1 MSRLSVNIG
10 NQNNDGTGDGIRDA
24 FVKVNSNFTELYNV
38 NNMGASQLAVDAV
51 SAALQ
56 TEITNRQTASAVI
69 ESHVNAVSASLN
81 TISVNQ
87 VSTANKISAILNSNT
102 TLNGTTYD
110 FAHVTNS
117 TSVGSGTVVIAG
129 GAGVAGNIFAGAL
142 YTDNYYLANGDPF
155 GGTGGGSGVVGSGT
169 SGQFAYYQ
177 NSGTS
182 VKGAANVGYDTN
194 RLTLSSGNAATSTS
208 TGALVISGG
217 GGVGID
223 GNVYIGGN
231 LNLNGHDISAAVA
244 SINQE
249 ISAISNQVSVI
260 SQTLSVV
267 NVNVATET
275 SARIATSAALE
286 AHINA
291 VSAAA
296 GDTSAINAAVN
307 TLSNTISALN
317 DQVVSVNNAL
327 GTRINTVSN
336 ALSVETAN
344 RLSADTVIS
353 NAVSVVSAAQLS
365 IWNAVSNEISARA
378 AASTALQSA
387 INTVS
392 NAVSVV
398 SNAVSVETANRVSA
412 DLALSAAITS
422 VFAPK
427 ASPTFTGTVTLSDN
441 NANTVVY
448 LNSSKAITT
457 SNLLTFTGTNLG
469 IGTGLTTPVNKLH
482 VNGSISFGGTA
493 NVQTISSDGSNN
505 FVLNSYAAQI
515 FQIASSEKL
524 RVDTNGNVGIGTSSP
539 TELLTVSSA
548 NTKPARIASTSASNN
563 NKLIL
568 ETSGVGSTMGVW
580 ITNSYGNTSVS
591 FNETAGAL
599 VFSTGGNNT
608 GGSNTPTER
617 MRIDSSGNVGIGNT
631 SPGSK
636 LVINGTTTITSAN
649 LALSDNYGV
658 AWSTS
663 ESIVGN
669 SAAHSLSFTTNT
681 AEAMRIDS
689 SGNLG
694 IGKTSPGSKVD
705 IKGTLRLS
713 GATSGYVGLAPAAA
727 AGSTTYT
734 LPAADGTSGQ
744 ALTTNGSGTLSWAT
758 AGITSAI
765 PTVDVKT
772 SGTSQT
778 WTIPAGVTKLKV
790 TVIGGGGGGGSSTY
804 YAPHDTYYNGA
815 GGGAGAY
822 SVVYL
827 SGLTPGNTLTY
838 TVGAA
843 GAVNGGNGGTSSL
856 SSGSQSITT
865 VTCTGGAGGQ
875 SVEGY
880 PQGGAGGSATGGTIN
895 INGSGGSDLY
905 GENGGSN
912 PLGMG
917 GKGSAGGYSTGNG
930 TGYGGGGG
938 GAQNSSPG
946 VSGGAGAPGVVIF
959 EY

>member
-56 TEITNRQTASAVI
+56 TEITNRQAASAVI

-155 GGTGGGSGVVGSGT
+155 GGGGGGGSGVVGSGT

-231 LNLNGHDISAAVA
+231 LNLNGQDISAAVA

-307 TLSNTISALN
+307 TLSNTVSAFN
-317 DQVVSVNNAL
+317 DKLLSVGIELSSRIDSAVVK
-327 GTRINTVSN
+327 INTV
-336 ALSVETAN
+336 
-344 RLSADTVIS
+344 S
-353 NAVSVVSAAQLS
+353 NAVSVVS
-365 IWNAVSNEISARA
+365 NAVSIVSVA
-378 AASTALQSA
+378 AANAVSIANAASNAVSVEVANRQSASAALQSA

-422 VFAPK
+422 VFATK

-539 TELLTVSSA
+539 TELLAVSSS
-548 NTKPARIASTSASNN
+548 NSKPARIASTSASNN

-599 VFSTGGNNT
+599 VFATGGNNT
-608 GGSNTPTER
+608 GGSDTPTER
-617 MRIDSSGNVGIGNT
+617 MRIISTGNVGIGT
-631 SPGSK
+631 SSPAYTLDVSGTARFTGNLTANNFSGSGVTAVYADLAENYTADANYEPGTVLQFGTETEVTACENDETNKIVGVVSRQPAYLMNSTLTASYVVPVALLGRVPCKVLGPINRGDLLVGTTGGRARAERSPKPGSLIGK
-636 LVINGTTTITSAN
+636 ALEDFYGTDGMI
-649 LALSDNYGV
+649 
-658 AWSTS
+658 
-663 ESIVGN
+663 EIIVG
-669 SAAHSLSFTTNT
+669 
-681 AEAMRIDS
+681 
-689 SGNLG
+689 
-694 IGKTSPGSKVD
+694 
-705 IKGTLRLS
+705 
-713 GATSGYVGLAPAAA
+713 
-727 AGSTTYT
+727 
-734 LPAADGTSGQ
+734 
-744 ALTTNGSGTLSWAT
+744 
-758 AGITSAI
+758 
-765 PTVDVKT
+765 
-772 SGTSQT
+772 
-778 WTIPAGVTKLKV
+778 LK
-790 TVIGGGGGGGSSTY
+790 
-804 YAPHDTYYNGA
+804 
-815 GGGAGAY
+815 
-822 SVVYL
+822 
-827 SGLTPGNTLTY
+827 
-838 TVGAA
+838 
-843 GAVNGGNGGTSSL
+843 
-856 SSGSQSITT
+856 
-865 VTCTGGAGGQ
+865 
-875 SVEGY
+875 
-880 PQGGAGGSATGGTIN
+880 
-895 INGSGGSDLY
+895 
-905 GENGGSN
+905 
-912 PLGMG
+912 
-917 GKGSAGGYSTGNG
+917 
-930 TGYGGGGG
+930 
-938 GAQNSSPG
+938 
-946 VSGGAGAPGVVIF
+946 
-959 EY
+959 